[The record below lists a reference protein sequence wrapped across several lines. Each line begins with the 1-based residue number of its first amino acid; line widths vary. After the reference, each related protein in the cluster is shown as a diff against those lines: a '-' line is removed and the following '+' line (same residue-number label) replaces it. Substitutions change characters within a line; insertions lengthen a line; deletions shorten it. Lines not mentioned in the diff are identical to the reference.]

1 MANIITW
8 VALAVI
14 FLVFI
19 LFLIE
24 LRKVSSANKLV
35 NSLLGTNNI
44 LDSFSGTK
52 LEELGEAYRK
62 TINVTT
68 SRGTLTNIPA
78 VNYFNDD
85 NVSRAHKL
93 NLRMLDTASGTLVG
107 LGLLGTFLG
116 LTVGILGF
124 NSSDSSNIQQSIQ
137 NLLGGMGTAFSTSL
151 LGMFC
156 SLVYTAFDKTM
167 RNKLFRNLFSF
178 TEKLDE
184 QYYIDD
190 NTLQEMN
197 QAALVDKMIKVMQSE
212 LNSKLM
218 YSNDLGESVTI
229 GNAIREILT
238 ENTEQSKALKSF
250 STDLAMELNNGFD
263 EVLSRQMQEKILPLM
278 ESVDATTKAVVEH
291 IDQMASTVASPASG
305 MMESVV
311 DELKKSMTTII
322 DEFKTNLSGSA
333 TSQLEALALQLGTAS
348 QTMGDFPK
356 NMENISN
363 TLQVTIDEVKTAI
376 AEISKT
382 SANANS
388 AAMQQMQEQIAFATG
403 SISNAISEV
412 REVMN
417 SITQSSQEQSNQMVS
432 KLTDATEKLGSFLDS
447 TIINLSSSVQ
457 NSMKSI
463 TDDVN
468 SKQADLLAL
477 QEDTTTQTKKLL
489 EAFNDG
495 LDRLEKMNE
504 YVTGTMNS
512 FKQAQGEI
520 SVSTGNLRTISGDMK
535 LATELFNKGQNDYTE
550 KLNQLQLSSQRGI
563 DHVAE
568 LLKSSGQMTEEY
580 AQKFEIIKQGLSG
593 IFSQLQTGL
602 TEYSRTVQAT
612 TQKYL
617 DQYTT
622 NLTQTTD
629 ALSSTIQQQ
638 NEVVEML
645 NEILSRK
652 RQ

>member
-1 MANIITW
+1 MANSITW
-8 VALAVI
+8 ISLAVI
-14 FLVFI
+14 FGVFI
-19 LFLIE
+19 LFMVE
-24 LRKVSSANKLV
+24 LRKLSSANKLIKA
-35 NSLLGTNNI
+35 LLSSDNI
-44 LDSFSGTK
+44 NESFQSTI
-52 LEELGEAYRK
+52 LEELGEIYK
-62 TINVTT
+62 KSINITT
-68 SRGTLTNIPA
+68 PKGVKTNIPSA
-78 VNYFNDD
+78 NYFNDD
-85 NVSRAHKL
+85 NVSKAHKF

-116 LTVGILGF
+116 LTVGIAGF
-124 NSSDSSNIQQSIQ
+124 DSSDSSNIQQSIQ

-156 SLVYTAFDKTM
+156 SLIYTAFDKTL
-167 RNKLFRNLFSF
+167 RNKMYRSLYLF
-178 TEKLDE
+178 TEHLDE
-184 QYYIDD
+184 KYYIDD
-190 NTLQEMN
+190 NSLFEMN
-197 QAALVDKMIKVMQSE
+197 QKALVETLISAVKTE
-212 LNSKLM
+212 LDSKLM
-218 YSNDLGESVTI
+218 YSNETGENVTI

-278 ESVDATTKAVVEH
+278 ESVDATTKSVVEH

-311 DELKKSMTTII
+311 DELKRSMTAII
-322 DEFKTNLSGSA
+322 DEFKSNLSGSA
-333 TSQLEALALQLGTAS
+333 TSQLEALALQLCTAS

-363 TLQVTIDEVKTAI
+363 TLQVTINEVKNAI
-376 AEISKT
+376 SEISKT

-412 REVMN
+412 KEVMN
-417 SITQSSQEQSNQMVS
+417 SITQSSQEQSNQMVA

-477 QEDTTTQTKKLL
+477 QEDTTSQTKKLL
-489 EAFNDG
+489 EAFNSG

-504 YVTGTMNS
+504 YVTDTMNS

-520 SVSTGNLRTISGDMK
+520 SISTGNLRTISGDMK
-535 LATELFNKGQNDYTE
+535 LVTELFNKGQSDYTE

-563 DHVAE
+563 DQVAKM
-568 LLKSSGQMTEEY
+568 LKNSGQMTDEY
-580 AQKFEIIKQGLSG
+580 AQKFEVIKQGLSG

-652 RQ
+652 K